1 MCSIIANMSKLQSI
15 FTKRKDEIRQFNHY
29 RRQIKPQT
37 SKLISQI
44 SIKLPTECPRCD
56 TSIVK
61 EEWISQSFVCH
72 QCGYAHRLGIYER
85 LSITVDDGSWK
96 ELGLGY
102 QSLDPFS
109 MPDYLKK
116 MNQLQESGVQEAYRF
131 GEATIEGIPVIIGV
145 LDSYFMMGS
154 MGSVVGEKVTLTFQ
168 VAYKQQKPVVLFI
181 ASGGARMQEGILSLM
196 QMAKTS
202 SEIGRFQYSKL
213 PYISVITHPTTG
225 GVSASFAMLADI
237 ILAEPEA
244 LFGFAGPRVIEQ
256 TIRQTLPEGF
266 QSAEFLLDKG
276 FIDLIVARKDL
287 RHTITNLLR
296 FHVRGVL

>member
-1 MCSIIANMSKLQSI
+1 MCSIIVNMSKLHSI
-15 FTKRKDEIRQFNHY
+15 FTKRKEEIRQFNHY
-29 RRQIKPQT
+29 RRQIKPYT
-37 SKLISQI
+37 SRLISQI
-44 SIKLPTECPRCD
+44 SINLPSECPRCN
-56 TSIVK
+56 TPIVK
-61 EEWISQSFVCH
+61 EEWVSQSFVCH
-72 QCGYAHRLGIYER
+72 QCNYAHRLGIYER
-85 LSITVDDGSWK
+85 LSITVDEGVWN

-116 MNQLQESGVQEAYRF
+116 MQQLQKNGIQEAYRF
-131 GEATIEGIPVIIGV
+131 GEASIEGIPVIIGI

-168 VAYKQQKPVVLFI
+168 YAYKQQKPVVLFI

-196 QMAKTS
+196 QMAKTA
-202 SEIGRFQYSKL
+202 SEIGRFQHAKL

-266 QSAEFLLDKG
+266 QSAEFLLEKG
-276 FIDLIVARKDL
+276 FVDAVVPRKNL
-287 RHTITNLLR
+287 RHTIANLVR
-296 FHVRGVL
+296 FHVRGTL